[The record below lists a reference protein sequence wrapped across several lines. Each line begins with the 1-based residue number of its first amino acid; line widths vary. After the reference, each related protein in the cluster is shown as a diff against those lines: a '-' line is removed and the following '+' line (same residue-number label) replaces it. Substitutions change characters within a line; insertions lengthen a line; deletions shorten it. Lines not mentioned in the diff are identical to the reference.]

1 MINNK
6 LNIDEIII
14 RYLDGTATD
23 SDKEQLLTWLKES
36 DKNLHS
42 YSEFRDVWFASQ
54 SNSSVHSDMEKAL
67 KRLEKRIKG
76 KESEKKINIVSP
88 YNFYKTARV
97 AAFFTLLFI
106 IGITFYHIGRNVT
119 KKDILILNHLI
130 TDSGSKRCFVLPDS
144 TIVWLNSNSKLEYP
158 TTFSESSR
166 EISLEGEAYFEVS
179 HDVNKPFHVHAGDM
193 DIEVLGTHFSVEN
206 YPDKKGVEAVLA
218 EGRIKVTG
226 SEIPVPLVLEPGEL
240 IRYDKSNKQTVVK
253 KVDAENYISW
263 IQNELTFDNAKLADI
278 VMNLKKWYSIDIECD
293 SSIGQNL
300 SMSFTLH
307 KGEDLDEILK
317 AMTLIIPVRYY
328 WKDNVLNIVS
338 VK

>member
-88 YNFYKTARV
+88 YNFYKT
-97 AAFFTLLFI
+97 
-106 IGITFYHIGRNVT
+106 

-130 TDSGSKRCFVLPDS
+130 TDSGSKRRFVLPDS

>member
-130 TDSGSKRCFVLPDS
+130 TDSGSKRRFVLPDS

-263 IQNELTFDNAKLADI
+263 IQNELTF
-278 VMNLKKWYSIDIECD
+278 
-293 SSIGQNL
+293 GQNL